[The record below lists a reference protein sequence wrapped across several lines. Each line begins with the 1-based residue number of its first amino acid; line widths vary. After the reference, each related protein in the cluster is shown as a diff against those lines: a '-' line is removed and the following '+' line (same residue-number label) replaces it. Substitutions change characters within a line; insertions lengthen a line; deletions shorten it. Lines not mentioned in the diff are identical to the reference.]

1 VKHKKEEHEEEQGIR
16 CYGRWKDS
24 DKPVKLIYAQTVKL
38 HVCGFIDLL
47 LPADWAAIGYHQTSP
62 VFSSM
67 ILFRFLFQCA

>member
-1 VKHKKEEHEEEQGIR
+1 MV
-16 CYGRWKDS
+16 
-24 DKPVKLIYAQTVKL
+24 DKPVKLIYAQTVEL

-67 ILFRFLFQCA
+67 ILFRSLFQFA